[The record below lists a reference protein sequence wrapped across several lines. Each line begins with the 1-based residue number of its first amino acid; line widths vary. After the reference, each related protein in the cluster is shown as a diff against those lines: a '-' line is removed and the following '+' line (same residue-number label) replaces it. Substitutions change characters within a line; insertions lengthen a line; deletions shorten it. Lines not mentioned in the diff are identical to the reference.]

1 MSILRVLFQTVGLAL
16 AQIRVNKFRA
26 ILTALGIIL
35 GVSSVTAVIAALTG
49 MKESVL
55 SEVES
60 FGARKM
66 WLWGEVPRDKRGIIA
81 WEDVRINEE
90 EADAIRAHA
99 PSIDCLTL
107 ITNSSANVQFG
118 MVERTAVPITAIEP
132 AWHEIEN
139 RYVIMGRPL
148 TLADGEFERQVC
160 LINEKAIDDLKMDR
174 DPVGD
179 AIFVGGRRF
188 QIVGVLETVSVS
200 AMFGGGET
208 QIEVYVPYQTME
220 KIEQFSFPYMMA
232 QIVSPEKA
240 DEARAEIRFALR
252 NLRGLGPDDQD
263 TFGMQ
268 ILQTEIDR
276 FNAMTGAITAVAGG
290 VVSISLLVGGIGIMN
305 IMLVSVSE
313 RTREIGLRKAVGA
326 RPAVILMQFLTEAI
340 VLCMAGG
347 LIGILVGQIMT
358 LGIQRIPNAGLDEAV
373 IPPWAIGLAFA
384 FSAFVGVVFGMF
396 PAIKASR
403 MDPIVALRKD

>member
-1 MSILRVLFQTVGLAL
+1 MSILRVLLQTVGLAL

-26 ILTALGIIL
+26 MLTALGIIL

-60 FGARKM
+60 FGAKKM
-66 WLWGEVPRDKRGIIA
+66 WLWGEVPRAKRGVME
-81 WEDVRINEE
+81 WEEVLITSD
-90 EADAIRAHA
+90 EADAIREHA
-99 PSIDCLTL
+99 PSIDCLTQ
-107 ITNSSANVQFG
+107 ITNTSSTVQFG
-118 MVERTAVPITAIEP
+118 QIVRTAVPVTGIEP
-132 AWHEIEN
+132 AWHEIED
-139 RYVIMGRPL
+139 RYVVMGRPL
-148 TLADGEFERQVC
+148 TLPDGEFERQVC
-160 LINEKAIDDLKMDR
+160 LINEKAIDELRLDR

-179 AIFVGGRRF
+179 SIVLAGRRF
-188 QIVGVLETVSVS
+188 QIVGVLETKSVS

-208 QIEVYVPYQTME
+208 QIEIFVPFQTMQ
-220 KIEQFSFPYMMA
+220 KIEEFSWPYIMA
-232 QIVSPEKA
+232 QITSPERA
-240 DEARAEIRFALR
+240 EEARAEIAFVLR
-252 NLRGLGPDDQD
+252 KERGLTPDDED
-263 TFGMQ
+263 TFEMQ

-276 FNAMTGAITAVAGG
+276 FNSLTGAITAVAGG

-326 RPAVILMQFLTEAI
+326 RPAVILMQFLTEAV
-340 VLCMAGG
+340 VLCVAGG
-347 LIGILVGQIMT
+347 FIGVVVGQAMT
-358 LGIQRIPNAGLDEAV
+358 MAIQRIPDAGLDEAV

-403 MDPIVALRKD
+403 LDPIVALRKD